1 MVSQTLS
8 PGKDAPLEVTIELA
22 TGLLDHIG
30 FSTEAV
36 SWMNP
41 APDCWS
47 VHIRSKKC
55 EHLYTNGKGTSQQ
68 AALASGLGEYIERLS
83 TNFLFSDFF
92 LEGNPAHKKNFLFY
106 PNEKWFPVEN
116 GDSIPL
122 QSPGG
127 NKLLSD
133 HLLRFYDSEQ
143 KLQFD
148 HLLDHNSG
156 DSNRG
161 ICCLP
166 FIPVNTGT
174 PIYFPVSILNNLYV
188 SNGMAA
194 GNSKTECYS
203 QALSEIVERYVKNRV
218 IASGASLPDVPI
230 SILKKY
236 PKIHSILSEFKKH
249 DIAVQVKDCSL
260 GGKFPVICALLS
272 HRATGGAYA
281 AFGANF
287 RFETAIERTLT
298 ELLQGRKFD
307 QLGAFHSPVHEIS
320 FAADS
325 FNLESHFIDSDGL
338 LSWDMFKDKPDYPFS
353 PWDFSGTSEK
363 ECELL
368 QDLIIRSGYQI
379 YTADYNYCGMPAC
392 RIIVPG
398 MSEIYP
404 VDDLIWNNKNRGSI
418 IRRQLLHLPHMD
430 GVELQNFLGRLEELN
445 MSDQYLISDLIGVL
459 FDVDSVWYALSVGE
473 LKALIFLTLQ
483 QHEDAREWC
492 NWCHQ
497 HGNLSE
503 NRQKLFR
510 LLNTLLSFKVKG
522 ENFSSYRKGL
532 RLYFGEEEIYA
543 AKAII
548 AGKVTFPGLTFAAS
562 WQELSPS
569 HCSLLKLYRQLDET
583 KQRSI
588 I

>member
-203 QALSEIVERYVKNRV
+203 QALSEIVERYV
-218 IASGASLPDVPI
+218 
-230 SILKKY
+230 
-236 PKIHSILSEFKKH
+236 
-249 DIAVQVKDCSL
+249 
-260 GGKFPVICALLS
+260 
-272 HRATGGAYA
+272 
-281 AFGANF
+281 
-287 RFETAIERTLT
+287 
-298 ELLQGRKFD
+298 
-307 QLGAFHSPVHEIS
+307 
-320 FAADS
+320 
-325 FNLESHFIDSDGL
+325 
-338 LSWDMFKDKPDYPFS
+338 
-353 PWDFSGTSEK
+353 
-363 ECELL
+363 
-368 QDLIIRSGYQI
+368 
-379 YTADYNYCGMPAC
+379 
-392 RIIVPG
+392 
-398 MSEIYP
+398 
-404 VDDLIWNNKNRGSI
+404 
-418 IRRQLLHLPHMD
+418 
-430 GVELQNFLGRLEELN
+430 
-445 MSDQYLISDLIGVL
+445 
-459 FDVDSVWYALSVGE
+459 
-473 LKALIFLTLQ
+473 
-483 QHEDAREWC
+483 
-492 NWCHQ
+492 
-497 HGNLSE
+497 
-503 NRQKLFR
+503 
-510 LLNTLLSFKVKG
+510 
-522 ENFSSYRKGL
+522 
-532 RLYFGEEEIYA
+532 
-543 AKAII
+543 
-548 AGKVTFPGLTFAAS
+548 
-562 WQELSPS
+562 
-569 HCSLLKLYRQLDET
+569 
-583 KQRSI
+583 
-588 I
+588 